1 MVKLFRIVNMTLIT
15 VEVGGEQVE
24 ERDGQVEEGPHQ
36 LRHQRGPGLG
46 LRVRVEQDSQQ

>member
-24 ERDGQVEEGPHQ
+24 ERDGQVEEGPHHLWYQ
-36 LRHQRGPGLG
+36 HSSGLG
-46 LRVRVEQDSQQ
+46 LRVRLEGDSQQ